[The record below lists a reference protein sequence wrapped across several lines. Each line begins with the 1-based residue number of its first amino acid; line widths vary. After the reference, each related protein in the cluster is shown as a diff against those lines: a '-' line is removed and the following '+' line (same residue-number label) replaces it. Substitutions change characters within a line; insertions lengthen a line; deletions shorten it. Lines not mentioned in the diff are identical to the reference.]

1 MPVANFLNLR
11 RRKKSPAVPLVF
23 GASGSVY
30 QKEDKLLFY
39 CPIKTG
45 LNKWAAL
52 YIKQRRQF
60 YARMSGTSQAA
71 PHVAGLLLINGT
83 NLHFSATAKNDT
95 DESPDEIAMK

>member
-1 MPVANFLNLR
+1 LPVANSLNLR
-11 RRKKSPAVPLVF
+11 RRKKLPAVPLVF

-30 QKEDKLLFY
+30 QKEGKLLFY

-45 LNKWAAL
+45 LNKWVVL
-52 YIKQRRQF
+52 YLKQRRQ
-60 YARMSGTSQAA
+60 YAGMSGTSQAA

-95 DESPDEIAMK
+95 DGSPDKIAIK